1 MSRILEV
8 EMDYDINVPE
18 KMMVVTDAEVVNSET
33 GVTLKCR
40 AFWDTGA
47 TGSCISER
55 AARQLGLVPFAKVQ
69 LRGVD
74 SALRKNMYIARLNI
88 GPYTFNFQQLA
99 EYSDVHADTDL
110 CIGMDI
116 IGSGDFSLT
125 RKHGKIMLR
134 YQLPPQYVVN
144 SSQK

>member
-1 MSRILEV
+1 
-8 EMDYDINVPE
+8 MDYDINVPE
-18 KMMVVTDAEVVNSET
+18 KMMVVTEAEVVDSET
-33 GVTLKCR
+33 KKVLKCK

-74 SALRKNMYIARLNI
+74 GALRKNVYVARLNI
-88 GPYTFNFQQLA
+88 GPYTFFMQRLA

-125 RKHGKIMLR
+125 RKHGKMVLR
-134 YQLPPQYVVN
+134 FQIPPQYIVN
-144 SSQK
+144 SATK

>member
-1 MSRILEV
+1 MGSILEV
-8 EMDYDINVPE
+8 EMDYDVNIPE
-18 KMMVVTDAEVVNSET
+18 KMMVVTEAEVVNSET
-33 GVTLKCR
+33 GAAMRCK

-47 TGSCISER
+47 TGSCISAR

-74 SALRKNMYIARLNI
+74 SSLRKNVYVARLNI

-125 RKHGKIMLR
+125 RKQGKMVLR
-134 YQLPPQYVVN
+134 YQLPPQYIAN
-144 SSQK
+144 FAQK